1 MNISI
6 TFRQMDPS
14 EAIKGYATSKI
25 SKLQKFMQQPMSAK
39 VTLSIQKQLH
49 VAEVQVS
56 SGSRRVE
63 AKESGDEMYACID
76 KVLDKLERQISGS
89 KGVLVAKKRRTGLG
103 TRGELDS
110 EPPEPMQSDGIS
122 DPIAGSGSV
131 RHAAEGDKAPS
142 K

>member
-89 KGVLVAKKRRTGLG
+89 KGSMIPS
-103 TRGELDS
+103 TRE
-110 EPPEPMQSDGIS
+110 
-122 DPIAGSGSV
+122 
-131 RHAAEGDKAPS
+131 R
-142 K
+142 

>member
-14 EAIKGYATSKI
+14 EAIKSYATAKI
-25 SKLQKFMQQPMSAK
+25 SKLQKFMQQPMSVK

-103 TRGELDS
+103 TRGDLGS
-110 EPPEPMQSDGIS
+110 QPPDALPSVDIS
-122 DPIAGSGSV
+122 NPVAGSGSV
-131 RHAAEGDKAPS
+131 RHAAGGGKAPS